1 MPISDE
7 TKRPTISDV
16 RLGWLQRFCSLAS
29 QGDLVRAG
37 HACHADPTVVSDSI
51 QRLEDVVCRP
61 LMAPATSYIPTSG
74 QSFLKDAKHI
84 LVLTAALSPRPAGH
98 VSISWFMALIA
109 ISHHENYAAA
119 ARSLGWTRYKV
130 MRGVAELA
138 NWIEHPL
145 VLPNQGF
152 KLTME
157 GENAVRVGKE
167 IISVLE
173 NSKGDSEV
181 WWKGKMKN
189 RRIPWWIK
197 AFHRKTF
204 KFNLPARDE

>member
-1 MPISDE
+1 MGAEIDQLNLPN
-7 TKRPTISDV
+7 
-16 RLGWLQRFCSLAS
+16 
-29 QGDLVRAG
+29 
-37 HACHADPTVVSDSI
+37 
-51 QRLEDVVCRP
+51 RP
-61 LMAPATSYIPTSG
+61 LMAPATSYIPVSG
-74 QSFLKDAKHI
+74 QLFLKDAKHI
-84 LVLTAALSPRPAGH
+84 LGLIAALSSRPAGH

-109 ISHHENYAAA
+109 MSDHENYSAA

-130 MRGVAELA
+130 MRGVAELG

-173 NSKGDSEV
+173 DSKGNPEV
-181 WWKGKMKN
+181 WWKGKMRN

-197 AFHRKTF
+197 AFREKIS
-204 KFNLPARDE
+204 R